1 MDFYEIAVIGVV
13 ALVVL
18 GPERLPKV
26 ARTAGHLFGRLQR
39 YVNGVK
45 ADISREMEA
54 SEFAKLKQEV
64 QDAAK
69 SFEKSVNEQSH
80 AIEAEAKAIQIDAEK
95 SLAAKTAAAA
105 TASANSAA
113 DKSELSTVAQP
124 DSGSGLPVPPLGS
137 PSAEVPLTQAEIIA
151 AEDAVFADAATAHSP
166 SNSSGMASP
175 LGGGPFST
183 EEAGRTVTFG
193 QGSFDFG
200 IEPSLIG
207 VRKSARVAPASGV
220 VA

>member
-1 MDFYEIAVIGVV
+1 MFGMDFYEIAVIGVV

-69 SFEKSVNEQSH
+69 SFEKSVNEQSS
-80 AIEAEAKAIQIDAEK
+80 AIEAEAKAIQVDAEK
-95 SLAAKTAAAA
+95 AL
-105 TASANSAA
+105 A
-113 DKSELSTVAQP
+113 DKTIADAAPVA
-124 DSGSGLPVPPLGS
+124 PPT
-137 PSAEVPLTQAEIIA
+137 PIPTQAEILA
-151 AEDAVFADAATAHSP
+151 GEDAVFASSSP
-166 SNSSGMASP
+166 MVVASKFSASEALQP
-175 LGGGPFST
+175 LLAGEASTTGTFS
-183 EEAGRTVTFG
+183 

-200 IEPSLIG
+200 IEPS
-207 VRKSARVAPASGV
+207 RKSAPTQQSARA
-220 VA
+220 

>member
-1 MDFYEIAVIGVV
+1 MFGMDFYEIAVIGVV

-54 SEFAKLKQEV
+54 SEFAKIKQEV

-69 SFEKSVNEQSH
+69 SFEKSVNEQSS
-80 AIEAEAKAIQIDAEK
+80 AIEAEAKAIQVDAEK
-95 SLAAKTAAAA
+95 AL
-105 TASANSAA
+105 A
-113 DKSELSTVAQP
+113 DKTIA
-124 DSGSGLPVPPLGS
+124 DALPVTAPTPA
-137 PSAEVPLTQAEIIA
+137 PTQAEILA
-151 AEDAVFADAATAHSP
+151 AEDAVFVSPASAVATQKPNTGAASQPLFAAEASTA
-166 SNSSGMASP
+166 G
-175 LGGGPFST
+175 
-183 EEAGRTVTFG
+183 TFG

-200 IEPSLIG
+200 IEPA
-207 VRKSARVAPASGV
+207 RKSAPTQQSARA
-220 VA
+220 

>member
-1 MDFYEIAVIGVV
+1 MFGMDFYEIAVIGVV

-69 SFEKSVNEQSH
+69 SFEKNVNEHSS
-80 AIEAEAKAIQIDAEK
+80 AIESEAKAIQVSAEK
-95 SLAAKTAAAA
+95 ALADKAIADAAPVAPPA
-105 TASANSAA
+105 PTASLTPA
-113 DKSELSTVAQP
+113 P
-124 DSGSGLPVPPLGS
+124 
-137 PSAEVPLTQAEIIA
+137 TQAEILA
-151 AEDAVFADAATAHSP
+151 AEEAVFVPP
-166 SNSSGMASP
+166 SSILTTQKSNISEAFKP
-175 LGGGPFST
+175 LLA
-183 EEAGRTVTFG
+183 EEAGTACTFT

-200 IEPSLIG
+200 IEPS
-207 VRKSARVAPASGV
+207 RKSAATLQNARA
-220 VA
+220 

>member
-1 MDFYEIAVIGVV
+1 MFGMDFYEIAVIGVV

-69 SFEKSVNEQSH
+69 SFEKSVNEHSN
-80 AIEAEAKAIQIDAEK
+80 AIEAEAKAIQVDAEK
-95 SLAAKTAAAA
+95 AL
-105 TASANSAA
+105 A
-113 DKSELSTVAQP
+113 DKADALPAA
-124 DSGSGLPVPPLGS
+124 LPVTAPTPA
-137 PSAEVPLTQAEIIA
+137 PTQAEILA
-151 AEDAVFADAATAHSP
+151 AEDAVFAPPSSTIATSKPSTGDASQPILAVEASTAS
-166 SNSSGMASP
+166 
-175 LGGGPFST
+175 
-183 EEAGRTVTFG
+183 TFG
-193 QGSFDFG
+193 QGTFDFG
-200 IEPSLIG
+200 IEPS
-207 VRKSARVAPASGV
+207 RKSAPTQQSARA
-220 VA
+220 

>member
-1 MDFYEIAVIGVV
+1 MFDVGFSELAMIGAV

-69 SFEKSVNEQSH
+69 SFEKTVNEQSS
-80 AIEAEAKAIQIDAEK
+80 ALEAEAKTIQLDAEK
-95 SLAAKTAAAA
+95 ALCDQSANKIIGDASPAA
-105 TASANSAA
+105 TATA
-113 DKSELSTVAQP
+113 TP
-124 DSGSGLPVPPLGS
+124 
-137 PSAEVPLTQAEIIA
+137 TQAEILA
-151 AEDAVFADAATAHSP
+151 AEDSVFTPPLPVINKP
-166 SNSSGMASP
+166 SSSA
-175 LGGGPFST
+175 GGHFQPFLPV
-183 EEAGRTVTFG
+183 EAGNSATFDSG
-193 QGSFDFG
+193 KFDFG
-200 IEPSLIG
+200 IEPHRASKKTL
-207 VRKSARVAPASGV
+207 RASANESVNA
-220 VA
+220 

>member
-1 MDFYEIAVIGVV
+1 MFDVGFSELAMIGVV

-69 SFEKSVNEQSH
+69 SFEKTVNEQSN
-80 AIEAEAKAIQIDAEK
+80 ALEAEAKSIQVDAEK
-95 SLAAKTAAAA
+95 ALTDQSANKVITDAAPAVAPTAA
-105 TASANSAA
+105 
-113 DKSELSTVAQP
+113 P
-124 DSGSGLPVPPLGS
+124 
-137 PSAEVPLTQAEIIA
+137 TQAEILA
-151 AEDAVFADAATAHSP
+151 AEDAVFATPSP
-166 SNSSGMASP
+166 ANAISKSSTGEALQLFLP
-175 LGGGPFST
+175 V
-183 EEAGRTVTFG
+183 EAGGTVTFG
-193 QGSFDFG
+193 QSAFDFG
-200 IEPSLIG
+200 IEPTR
-207 VRKSARVAPASGV
+207 VRRAAHERPNV
-220 VA
+220 

>member
-1 MDFYEIAVIGVV
+1 MFDVGFSELAMIGAV

-69 SFEKSVNEQSH
+69 SFEKTINEQSS
-80 AIEAEAKAIQIDAEK
+80 ALEAEAKAIQIDAEK
-95 SLAAKTAAAA
+95 ALAEQNANKVIADTAPALATPAA
-105 TASANSAA
+105 
-113 DKSELSTVAQP
+113 P
-124 DSGSGLPVPPLGS
+124 
-137 PSAEVPLTQAEIIA
+137 TQADILA
-151 AEDAVFADAATAHSP
+151 AEDAVFETPPAAITTSK
-166 SNSSGMASP
+166 SNTGAALQLFLPENASGA
-175 LGGGPFST
+175 
-183 EEAGRTVTFG
+183 ATFG
-193 QGSFDFG
+193 QTSLDFG
-200 IEPSLIG
+200 IEPTRVIKRSSASAANENANANANPNASE
-207 VRKSARVAPASGV
+207 SARA
-220 VA
+220 

>member
-1 MDFYEIAVIGVV
+1 MFGMDFYEIAVIGVV

-54 SEFAKLKQEV
+54 SEFAKIKQEV

-69 SFEKSVNEQSH
+69 SFEKSVNEHSS
-80 AIEAEAKAIQIDAEK
+80 AIEAEAKAIQVDAEK
-95 SLAAKTAAAA
+95 AL
-105 TASANSAA
+105 A
-113 DKSELSTVAQP
+113 DKAIADAAPVA
-124 DSGSGLPVPPLGS
+124 PLAPA
-137 PSAEVPLTQAEIIA
+137 PSQAGILA
-151 AEDAVFADAATAHSP
+151 AEDAVFAPPLSTIVTQEP
-166 SNSSGMASP
+166 SIGEALQP
-175 LGGGPFST
+175 LLA
-183 EEAGRTVTFG
+183 EEASAASAFS

-200 IEPSLIG
+200 IEP
-207 VRKSARVAPASGV
+207 ARVRRSTREATSV
-220 VA
+220 